1 MTAFEK
7 NQYNDVSEL
16 EIDKLFASCDTDGG
30 GALSFEEFF

>member
-1 MTAFEK
+1 MDAFEK
-7 NQYNDVSEL
+7 NNFKGVNEL